1 MKKMTYPFT
10 IFLIFLVVSSV
21 LSFGVVSGEI
31 YDNMLLVSSVGVMV
45 PYVVLQDGVDNVST
59 IFTNQTSAM
68 ITLNATLTST
78 TYSYTLN
85 ITNNSANPLNL
96 TLQIKS
102 GTNLDKINATITLHN
117 GTHTETQIQISG
129 GSASETDIPF
139 TIQEYSTIYIE
150 VRNLVENYAGIAYL
164 RIYLKIDE
172 YNVSTY
178 ILYPITF
185 RFT

>member
-1 MKKMTYPFT
+1 MTYPFA
-10 IFLIFLVVSSV
+10 IFLTFLVVSIIFS
-21 LSFGVVSGEI
+21 SGIVSGEI
-31 YDNMLLVSSVGVMV
+31 YDNMLLVSSVGVIT
-45 PYVVLQDGVDNVST
+45 PYVVLQDGADNVST

-85 ITNNSANPLNL
+85 ITNNSTNPLNL

-102 GTNLDKINATITLHN
+102 GTDLDKINVTITLHN
-117 GTHTETQIQISG
+117 GTHAETQIQISG
-129 GSASETDIPF
+129 GSASETDVPF
-139 TIQEYSTIYIE
+139 TIQGYSTIYIE
-150 VRNLVENYAGIAYL
+150 AQNLIENYAGTAYL
-164 RIYLKIDE
+164 HVYLKIDE

-185 RFT
+185 KFT